1 LPEQLSKKYGSSEV
15 YVYMDLYHG
24 DSREARLETKPVE
37 ANIAIVGSYKD
48 WCKVIKRELHP
59 IMALLSGKLKVKSD
73 VKKIIR
79 FASAAIAMVNCSKK
93 INAKTL

>member
-1 LPEQLSKKYGSSEV
+1 MKTGVKSL
-15 YVYMDLYHG
+15 
-24 DSREARLETKPVE
+24 
-37 ANIAIVGSYKD
+37 
-48 WCKVIKRELHP
+48 RELHS
-59 IMALLSGKLKVKSD
+59 IMALLSGKLKVKGD